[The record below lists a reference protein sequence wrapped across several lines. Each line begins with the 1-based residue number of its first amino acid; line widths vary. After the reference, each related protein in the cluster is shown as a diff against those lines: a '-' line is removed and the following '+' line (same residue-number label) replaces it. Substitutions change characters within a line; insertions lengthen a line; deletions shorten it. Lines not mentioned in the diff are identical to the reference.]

1 MDIKILKN
9 DDEIYIIEPQS
20 ELNLYSSNQLKE
32 VVMKMIEQKI
42 ERFII
47 SLKKVENVNSAGI
60 GALIYISSTIKKLNF
75 SLAITNINKPVEKA
89 INAIRLS
96 GYFPITGS
104 LREALDLVRRG
115 QGLAAR
121 RTIPDRKGN

>member
-1 MDIKILKN
+1 MEIKILKN
-9 DDEIYIIEPQS
+9 DDEIYIIEPQN

-32 VVMKMIEQKI
+32 LVMKMIELKI

-47 SLKKVENVNSAGI
+47 SLKKVENVNSSGI

-75 SLAITNINKPVEKA
+75 SLAITGINKPVEKA

-104 LREALDLVRRG
+104 LREAVDLVR
-115 QGLAAR
+115 Q
-121 RTIPDRKGN
+121 DRA